1 MNIKSYLPS
10 KKVQIAIGIILL
22 AGLGYL
28 VFSLFQKYY
37 TPKSDEVNYI
47 NVQPVTETRDIKN
60 SEYYLDTDNDGAY
73 DWEEALWPELDPNN
87 PDSDGDGVL
96 DGKYIQSKKDIQERE
111 RRGVNAPVS
120 NLTQTQKFGRGAL
133 TALLAIQ
140 ESGGEITPE
149 TQEQFSQNLV
159 QYVSELT
166 LGEKIYTRDQLLL
179 VDDTKENTHAYM
191 NTMKKLFETYPV
203 ATSDIELIVSA
214 VENAQEYKGRARSIQ
229 SKYEAYLTELTSLEV
244 PYLIAARHTELVNNV
259 SQIAAAAK
267 NLAQDEEDID
277 DLVSLSVVVQ
287 LEKILNT
294 TAEAIIKI
302 NTFFEIISTPNIF
315 PDSVPEPEEA

>member
-1 MNIKSYLPS
+1 MNIKRYLPS
-10 KKVQIAIGIILL
+10 KKVQIAIVIILV
-22 AGLGYL
+22 ASIGYAVFLL
-28 VFSLFQKYY
+28 VQKNYKP
-37 TPKSDEVNYI
+37 TSDQVNYI
-47 NVQPVTETRDIKN
+47 NVQAVTD
-60 SEYYLDTDNDGAY
+60 SENLDTSQYRLDTDNDGAY

-87 PDSDGDGVL
+87 PDSDDDGVL
-96 DGKYIQSKKDIQERE
+96 DGKYIQAKKAIQERE
-111 RRGVNAPVS
+111 RRGIDTPES
-120 NLTQTQKFGRGAL
+120 DLTHTQKFGRGAL

-140 ESGGEITPE
+140 QSGGEITPE
-149 TQEQFSQNLV
+149 TQAQFSENLV

-166 LGEKIYTRDQLLL
+166 LGDKIYTRDELLL

-191 NTMKKLFETYPV
+191 NSMKKLFQAYPV

-214 VENAQEYKGRARSIQ
+214 VENAEEYKGRARSIQ

-244 PYLIAARHTELVNNV
+244 PYLIASRHTELVNNV

-267 NLAQDEEDID
+267 NLAQDTDAID
-277 DLVSLSVVVQ
+277 DLISLSVVIQ

-315 PDSVPEPEEA
+315 PEVVEG